1 MNGRQ
6 VEVPSLDAQLDV
18 SGSTLRS
25 SHPTIAN
32 RIARTI
38 MPPTIGQIDP
48 LRLSM
53 RINTNRFSHRDWY
66 KKAEGV
72 TTTRAAR
79 SAGN

>member
-1 MNGRQ
+1 MKRILIVEDETVLREYLAELLGEEGYEVLEADNGKAAHD
-6 VEVPSLDAQLDV
+6 L
-18 SGSTLRS
+18 
-25 SHPTIAN
+25 I
-32 RIARTI
+32 
-38 MPPTIGQIDP
+38 